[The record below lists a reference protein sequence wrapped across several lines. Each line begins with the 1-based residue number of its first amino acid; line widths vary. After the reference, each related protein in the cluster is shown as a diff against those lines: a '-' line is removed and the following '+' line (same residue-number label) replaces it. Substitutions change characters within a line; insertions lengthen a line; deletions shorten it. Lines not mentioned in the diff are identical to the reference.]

1 MGTTVYLFIP
11 LCLFK
16 CHRAVSYI
24 TLLWLHQHT
33 SDMCLTQEMQHGACV
48 CVTSWMEVIVPEG
61 HLGVVLKGWR
71 RNWIQLLWKWNKK
84 KIWFHLIIYSRWR
97 CNMEPPEVFVWAA
110 FRWLLPRRVWLICM
124 EENLYLWPLEMK
136 IIHKHVALSRKRREK
151 DKGKKEWLIADEE
164 EGGGDF
170 GGV

>member
-16 CHRAVSYI
+16 CHRALSYI

-33 SDMCLTQEMQHGACV
+33 SDMCLTQEMQHGARV

-84 KIWFHLIIYSRWR
+84 KIFISFNYLFALAMQYGATWGVCVSGIQVIITSESLTHLHGGEFIPLTSWNENYTQTR
-97 CNMEPPEVFVWAA
+97 C
-110 FRWLLPRRVWLICM
+110 
-124 EENLYLWPLEMK
+124 
-136 IIHKHVALSRKRREK
+136 SQQ
-151 DKGKKEWLIADEE
+151 EE
-164 EGGGDF
+164 ERERQRKERATNSWRRRRGDF